1 MNEGCVKGTAN
12 EQRIVALERDMGEI
26 KSGVKDMKDG
36 LLRRPSWFVTVIITI
51 LSALTCSSITF
62 ALTVLKVAIK

>member
-62 ALTVLKVAIK
+62 ALTVLRVAIK